1 MRISDW
7 SSDVCSSDLGDG
19 QHRPLERP
27 PDAGDCGVGRVG
39 VLEEGP
45 VDAGRQLT
53 VLLQRLDPRDEIAF
67 GAFLG
72 GDIAGA
78 RCRQLEYHLAAQTG
92 GTGLDF
98 TPDFF
103 SGTLREQRRPSVTRK
118 GAVWGKRVL
127 VGV

>member
-53 VLLQRLDPRDEIAF
+53 VLLPRLDPRAEITF

-72 GDIAGA
+72 GDIDGA
-78 RCRQLEYHLAAQTG
+78 RCPQLEYHLSAPQAG
-92 GTGLDF
+92 RSEENKSELPALMRISYADF
-98 TPDFF
+98 C
-103 SGTLREQRRPSVTRK
+103 LQK
-118 GAVWGKRVL
+118 
-127 VGV
+127 

>member
-53 VLLQRLDPRDEIAF
+53 VLLQRLDPRAEIAF

-72 GDIAGA
+72 GDIDGA
-78 RCRQLEYHLAAQTG
+78 RCRQLAYKIGRA
-92 GTGLDF
+92 
-98 TPDFF
+98 
-103 SGTLREQRRPSVTRK
+103 SGREGERQYE
-118 GAVWGKRVL
+118 
-127 VGV
+127 